1 MEYNL
6 SRQEKPNYCIPAVLQ
21 AILRRY
27 DEELAQ
33 QDIAAEIGLK
43 ESGAGFDEH
52 LEFFFAK
59 RNLQF
64 TFYNYNE
71 TPFNEPESLLQEA
84 LMQGLDVMI
93 GYDTGKGLHVQLM
106 ADFRGVILTLLDPS
120 EKERHN
126 ENFFKILN
134 RMSEKKSGGFGLV
147 GKLV

>member
-27 DEELAQ
+27 DEESTQ
-33 QDIAAEIGLK
+33 QDIAAEIELK

-59 RNLQF
+59 RNLQYSY
-64 TFYNYNE
+64 YNYNE
-71 TPFNEPESLLQEA
+71 TPLNEPESLLQEA
-84 LMQGLDVMI
+84 LMQGLDVLV
-93 GYDTGKGLHVQLM
+93 GYDAGNKLHVQLM
-106 ADFRGVILTLLDPS
+106 EDFRGVILTLLDPS
-120 EKERHN
+120 DAECHH
-126 ENFFKILN
+126 ENFFKMLN

-147 GKLV
+147 GKLS